1 MENLG
6 YSNDQKV
13 SADSKGLVVPAKKV
27 KVKEFRK
34 YTAGFLMLA
43 PLLLFILG
51 FFVVPM
57 IYVFY
62 LSFIDVEGLDTANA
76 SYSISNYL
84 TFFTDSYF
92 LRSLWMTIK
101 VSIYAV
107 IIALILGYPI
117 ALTMAKSSPKVRGY
131 LTLLVASPLLISVV
145 VRNFGWYLLLVPNG
159 VIDQFLM
166 KLGIIDSPLKL
177 LFSVEGVVIGLSNS
191 FLPFMILSI
200 ATSLYNIDPSLE
212 KASSILG
219 ASPLKTFFTVTLP
232 LSLPGVVAGIVLVF
246 SMSMSSYVTPALMGG
261 ANVPVVP
268 IVIYE
273 QINTLFRW
281 TFGSAISYI
290 LLGVTLISVTIFS
303 RIFERKF
310 KEVFR

>member
-6 YSNDQKV
+6 YSPDQKM
-13 SADSKGLVVPAKKV
+13 SAGLPLAPKRKV
-27 KVKEFRK
+27 NVFRK
-34 YTAGFLMLA
+34 YMAALLLLA
-43 PLLLFILG
+43 PLLLFILA

-62 LSFIDVEGLDTANA
+62 LSFIEVEGLDVSNA
-76 SYSISNYL
+76 SYSIGNYL
-84 TFFTDSYF
+84 TFFTDPYF

-101 VSIYAV
+101 VSVYAV

-117 ALTMAKSSPKVRGY
+117 ALTMAKSSARVRGY

-166 KLGIIDSPLKL
+166 GIGITDSPLKL
-177 LFSVEGVVIGLSNS
+177 LFSVPGVVIGLANS
-191 FLPFMILSI
+191 FLPFMVLSI

-212 KASSILG
+212 KASSIIG
-219 ASPLKTFFTVTLP
+219 ASPLRTFFTVTLP

-261 ANVPVVP
+261 ANVPVLP